1 MGLVSTGVTLACAW
15 NPRGELPRLIR
26 LTPQIRALYV
36 DLAVSVPHDDLTP
49 ELARELESLGARVA
63 PFVGWSGR
71 HTVIRL
77 ALDMP
82 GAHLHY
88 VDLDRLLRWLET
100 RPHDLAACVDRI
112 GESDC
117 LIIGRTQAAY
127 DTHPRSMIETEQTA
141 NLVFSHWFG
150 QPADTCAGS
159 KGFSRAAAQFILAHS
174 PNDNSLRMDAEWPIL
189 LRRAGFA
196 LDYTEADGLDWETAD
211 RYLPRA
217 ADHEAQKLLASR
229 VDQDPDHWRLRVR
242 VARDIVQFGLA
253 AMTAALEA
261 SS

>member
-1 MGLVSTGVTLACAW
+1 MGITRGITLACAW

-26 LTPQIRALYV
+26 LMPQIRALYTG
-36 DLAVSVPHDDLTP
+36 LAVSVPQDDLRP
-49 ELARELESLGARVA
+49 ELARELESLGVQAM

-71 HTVIRL
+71 HTVIHL

-100 RPHDLAACVDRI
+100 RPHELAACVDRI
-112 GESDC
+112 RESDC

-127 DTHPRSMIETEQTA
+127 ETHPRSMIETEQTA

-159 KGFSRAAAQFILAHS
+159 KGFSRAAAEFVLAHS
-174 PNDNSLRMDAEWPIL
+174 PSDNSLRMDAEWPIL
-189 LRRAGFA
+189 LRRADFS
-196 LDYTEADGLDWETAD
+196 LDYVEVDGLDWETAD
-211 RYLPRA
+211 RYLPYA
-217 ADHEAQKLLASR
+217 ADAEAQKSLAAR
-229 VDQDPDHWRLRVR
+229 VDQDVDHWLLRVR
-242 VARDIVQFGLA
+242 VAREIVQFGLA